1 MSTVRHPHAATREVS
16 AVLRRRRTLLVA
28 TLSALAVAAAAIVLV
43 VALTGGSRS
52 WYGDP
57 FDRFPGGGSR
67 GTEPQVGGAPDP
79 RSQTTRF
86 LTFVV
91 GDIQGYWAR
100 EFRRSDRRYVPAQVV
115 VFRRALPTPCG
126 TASVATGP
134 FYCRLDANVY
144 LDLGF
149 FRELAVRFHAPGD
162 FAQAYV
168 LAHEIGHHVQDLLG
182 IAQAADRAV
191 ADGDVPA
198 QVVSIGLELQADC
211 LAGVWAHSTYERRLL
226 ESGDLDEALRAAAAV
241 GDDRIQRQTVGRVIP
256 ETWTHGSSEQRR
268 SWFLRGFEHGEPSAC
283 DTLSEAT

>member
-1 MSTVRHPHAATREVS
+1 
-16 AVLRRRRTLLVA
+16 VLRRRRRVLVA
-28 TLSALAVAAAAIVLV
+28 TLSALAVAATAIVLV

-67 GTEPQVGGAPDP
+67 GTEHQVGGAPNP
-79 RSQTTRF
+79 RSQTVRF

-91 GDIQGYWAR
+91 GDIQGFWAR
-100 EFRRSDRRYVPAQVV
+100 EFRRSDRRYIPAPVV

-126 TASVATGP
+126 TASAATGP
-134 FYCRLDANVY
+134 FYCRRDGSVY

-162 FAQAYV
+162 FAEAYV

-182 IAQAADRAV
+182 ITQAVDQAA
-191 ADGDVPA
+191 ADGQLSP
-198 QVVSIGLELQADC
+198 QVASIGLELQADC

-226 ESGDLDEALRAAAAV
+226 ERGDLDEALRAAAAV
-241 GDDRIQRQTVGRVIP
+241 GDDRIQRQTIGRVIP
-256 ETWTHGSSEQRR
+256 ETWTHGSSQQRR
-268 SWFLRGFEHGEPSAC
+268 SWLLRGFEAGEPDTC
-283 DTLSEAT
+283 DTFSSAA

>member
-1 MSTVRHPHAATREVS
+1 M
-16 AVLRRRRTLLVA
+16 RR
-28 TLSALAVAAAAIVLV
+28 SALVTALSVLAIAAAAIMLGA
-43 VALTGGSRS
+43 ALTGRGS

-67 GTEPQVGGAPDP
+67 GTAGQVGGAPD
-79 RSQTTRF
+79 RHTDTTRF

-91 GDIQGYWAR
+91 ADIQGFWAR
-100 EFRRSDRRYVPAQVV
+100 EFRAGDRRYVPAPVV

-126 TASVATGP
+126 TASAATGP
-134 FYCRLDANVY
+134 FYCREDDRVY

-149 FRELAVRFHAPGD
+149 FRELSVRFHAPGD